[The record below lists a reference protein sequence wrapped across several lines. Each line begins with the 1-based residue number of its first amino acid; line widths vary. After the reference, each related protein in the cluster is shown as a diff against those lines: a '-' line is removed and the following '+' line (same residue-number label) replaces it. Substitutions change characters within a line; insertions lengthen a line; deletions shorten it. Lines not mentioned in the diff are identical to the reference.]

1 MAESARRPSRT
12 APDMSRQSS
21 IRTRLFD
28 SNYDFCRWLID
39 YEMWLEDNQGVAA
52 HIGLAAIRAC
62 PSKLVGSV
70 NSRQQSDDGLCI
82 ESLAACHP

>member
-12 APDMSRQSS
+12 APDMSRPSS

-39 YEMWLEDNQGVAA
+39 YEMCLEDNQGVAA

-62 PSKLVGSV
+62 PSKLVGSC
-70 NSRQQSDDGLCI
+70 QQSDDGLCN
-82 ESLAACHP
+82 ESLTAFHP